1 MREFTDSQKRLWN
14 ISITLGTAKR
24 VKELV
29 GVDIINPGSITDDG
43 TEVIQRLLNDDLFV
57 GQVCAALMDNQ
68 KPPLDEFD
76 GATIREM
83 DRAFWQ
89 EYRFF
94 FAERGKRYLAKA
106 IEMDLAEKN
115 QKETAAAE
123 AIRSAGATS
132 ASSQDE
138 QGSPTLK
145 S

>member
-1 MREFTDSQKRLWN
+1 MREFTDSKRRLWN

-29 GVDIINPGSITDDG
+29 GVDVINPSSITDDG

-83 DRAFWQ
+83 ERAFWQ

-94 FAERGKRYLAKA
+94 FAERGKQYLAKA
-106 IEMDLAEKN
+106 IELDLEQKN
-115 QKETAAAE
+115 KKEAE
-123 AIRSAGATS
+123 ATEKIRSAGATS
-132 ASSQDE
+132 ANSQEE
-138 QGSPTLK
+138 QA
-145 S
+145 